1 MRARVSRLRMNEKSR
16 FFPRGA
22 SVWNL
27 NTCVIQSRVVF
38 EFASIRAE
46 FFDNFVF
53 GYFFRLTTASIC
65 ASKLEIRVTSKMTC
79 GSNLQPNEL
88 QNQAA
93 LLYSTS
99 FVATFGDKN
108 YNNHKEP

>member
-16 FFPRGA
+16 FIPRG
-22 SVWNL
+22 
-27 NTCVIQSRVVF
+27 VVF

-65 ASKLEIRVTSKMTC
+65 ASKLEIRVTLKMTC
-79 GSNLQPNEL
+79 GSNL
-88 QNQAA
+88 
-93 LLYSTS
+93 YSLTCS
-99 FVATFGDKN
+99 LMSYKTRQLF
-108 YNNHKEP
+108 